1 MGSDMLP
8 EELVSSN
15 SPTFHTPPVATTRSW
30 IAEKESYGIG
40 DPENEYFSD
49 PLGIKKN
56 SDESHSRM
64 PTDLPISSDH
74 NANTASPTKPRPSR
88 KIVRSASSTLVT
100 PDDASSDSVELDGTT
115 TPTPLPPF
123 LIKAVDQF
131 IQSLKE
137 PKFAAPLEPG
147 EVSALYQDFYT
158 YFSTKADH
166 FLQTG
171 GYLSTKK
178 REIQMETYEEIAEK
192 KRERSLRP
200 ARLLEY
206 MEAAEARA
214 CSSVLERIYRPVVG
228 DDVDRS
234 KDIQR
239 RVKALKSLPVKLKN
253 LDFDISGSILENQSE
268 EECEKS
274 VSEAFALAGEEFALM
289 QAEDSVTPRKKLEH
303 LINGH
308 KLVVDS
314 LSELFPSASQKSTKA
329 SADMILPALIYTFII
344 FDTPDLWLSLA
355 FITRYRNSSLL
366 AGEPSYVLTNFQAA
380 IGYLESVTLESM
392 GYPDD
397 AESLE
402 DVDLSV
408 LKTGVPEDRQPILD
422 MSLHYESSTSHPAT
436 TSSLGFGKYGKG
448 LSHRVSA
455 PSLNSSAQQHSA
467 SKRSSMILA
476 PTGIVTSADQA
487 FKSIGT
493 SFGNSYRFLL
503 SKTSNS
509 EKTVSSLAGSEPL
522 LSDSHGSTSL
532 RHSMSSASVGSAGTC
547 SAIPPTPPV
556 VTTSIFDAPPR
567 ELTRNETPSTAI
579 TPEPNH
585 TPPETSNHILG
596 RFASMSMMRTL
607 GSSYSSPL
615 ASRPESPPG
624 SSSPVPLKKPLDKIY
639 HKDWESLQISEVK
652 ALHEDYK
659 RLVDYLKSIHAFEK

>member
-40 DPENEYFSD
+40 DPEHEYFSD

-56 SDESHSRM
+56 LDDTHARM
-64 PTDLPISSDH
+64 PTELPISGEQNTH
-74 NANTASPTKPRPSR
+74 TASPAKLRSSR
-88 KIVRSASSTLVT
+88 KIVRSASSSLIT
-100 PDDASSDSVELDGTT
+100 PDDASSDSVELDGTP

-137 PKFAAPLEPG
+137 PKFAAPLEPS

-214 CSSVLERIYRPVVG
+214 CSSVFERIYRPGVG

-234 KDIQR
+234 KDIQQ
-239 RVKALKSLPVKLKN
+239 RVTALKSLPIRLKN
-253 LDFDISGSILENQSE
+253 LDFDITGSILENLSE
-268 EECEKS
+268 EESEKGI
-274 VSEAFALAGEEFALM
+274 SEAFAPAGEEFALM
-289 QAEDSVTPRKKLEH
+289 EAEGSVTPRKKLEH

-308 KLVVDS
+308 KLVVGA
-314 LSELFPSASQKSTKA
+314 LSELFPSASQNSSKA
-329 SADMILPALIYTFII
+329 SADMILPALIYTFIT
-344 FDTPDLWLSLA
+344 FDTPDLWLNLA
-355 FITRYRNSSLL
+355 FITRYRNSALL

-392 GYPDD
+392 GITDD
-397 AESLE
+397 SESQE
-402 DVDLSV
+402 GVDLSA
-408 LKTGVPEDRQPILD
+408 LKTSVPGNRQAILD
-422 MSLHYESSTSHPAT
+422 MSLHYEPPTSLPAT
-436 TSSLGFGKYGKG
+436 TSSLGFGKYGKS

-455 PSLNSSAQQHSA
+455 PNLNSSAQHSA

-487 FKSIGT
+487 FKNLGT
-493 SFGNSYRFLL
+493 TFGNSYRFLL

-509 EKTVSSLAGSEPL
+509 EKSVSALAGSEPL
-522 LSDSHGSTSL
+522 LSDSHGSTTL
-532 RHSMSSASVGSAGTC
+532 RHSVSSTSVGSAGTC

-556 VTTSIFDAPPR
+556 VTNSTFDAPPS
-567 ELTRNETPSTAI
+567 ELTRNESPATTPASASS
-579 TPEPNH
+579 N
-585 TPPETSNHILG
+585 PPPDTSNHILG
-596 RFASMSMMRTL
+596 RFASMSMIKSL
-607 GSSYSSPL
+607 GGSYSSPL
-615 ASRPESPPG
+615 ASRPESPPA
-624 SSSPVPLKKPLDKIY
+624 STSPMPLKKPLDKIY
-639 HKDWESLQISEVK
+639 HKDWEKLQISEVK
-652 ALHEDYK
+652 VLHEDYK
-659 RLVDYLKSIHAFEK
+659 RLVDYLKSINAFEK